1 MRTTVAE
8 PRQSDEQLAREA
20 AREGSDGPAFTEL
33 AERLRDRVWRVCFRI
48 MGNAEDAADATQD
61 VLVRMFTHRQKYA
74 GKSKYSTWVHGIAIR
89 TCLDRRRQRGRRQ
102 QRVSL
107 APDINLDNPA
117 PQPAATDSGWDID
130 AMLSTLTEEDRAL
143 VVMKYTED
151 YSHEELSEMFNLS
164 VSACKMRISRA
175 VTRLRETFDR

>member
-33 AERLRDRVWRVCFRI
+33 VERLRDRVWRVCFRI

-61 VLVRMFTHRQKYA
+61 VLVRMFTHRQKYG
-74 GKSKYSTWVHGIAIR
+74 GKSKYSTWVHGIAVH
-89 TCLDRRRQRGRRQ
+89 TCLARRRRRGRRQ
-102 QRVSL
+102 RRVSL
-107 APDINLDNPA
+107 APDIDLENTASQPTESEPVSDLD
-117 PQPAATDSGWDID
+117 T
-130 AMLSTLTEEDRAL
+130 MLSTLTEEDRAL
-143 VVMKYTED
+143 VVMKYSEEHS
-151 YSHEELSEMFNLS
+151 YQELSEIFSLS

-175 VTRLRETFDR
+175 VARLREAYDR